1 MRGNLALL
9 AAGAVVLSTALLGTA
24 GQGTSANAEPR
35 GKRTVAVG
43 EVVAKDTLNQMERQ
57 RPLVTAADKIR
68 WELERGSYTGFAG
81 IGLEE
86 GRVAL
91 WWKGAIPAKMQR
103 TIDAARR
110 TAPVRVADARYSLA
124 ELRSA
129 SERLQAQLRDE
140 PGLGHAVKIPTDGS
154 GLVLA
159 TGGNA
164 AEGKARASAAAPSG
178 AAALA
183 AAAGVPVRTVEE
195 APLKERSRDNDSFPW
210 SGGALLKKNG
220 ADNCTSGFGVRN
232 SSGAQYILTAEHCG
246 KAGDR
251 YTNGAGA
258 YIGSPGPA
266 NDPHDIMLIPTSDVD
281 NFMYTGGRG
290 NDERGVRVEGWDWV
304 YPGEFLCQSGVTSA
318 GATGGPVCNLKV
330 LFFYN
335 DSEDL
340 VEAEQMNG
348 QEAARGGDSGGPV
361 YSAAANGGAIAK
373 GTVTRSAGA
382 RLGFQD
388 FGTAWRDFGI
398 WIDK

>member
-1 MRGNLALL
+1 MRGNMALL
-9 AAGAVVLSTALLGTA
+9 ATGAVVLSTALLGTA

-35 GKRTVAVG
+35 EKRAVTVD
-43 EVVAKDTLNQMERQ
+43 EVVAKDTLSQMNRQ
-57 RPLVTAADKIR
+57 RPLVAAADKIR
-68 WELERGSYTGFAG
+68 WQLERGSYAGFAG
-81 IGLEE
+81 IGLEQD
-86 GRVAL
+86 RVAL
-91 WWKGAIPAKMQR
+91 WWKGEIPVKVQR
-103 TIDAARR
+103 TIEEARR
-110 TAPVRVADARYSLA
+110 TAPVRVADARYSLN

-129 SERLQAQLRDE
+129 SERLQAQLRKQ
-140 PGLGHAVKIPTDGS
+140 PGLGHTVKIPTDGS

-159 TGGNA
+159 TDGT
-164 AEGKARASAAAPSG
+164 KRAG
-178 AAALA
+178 AAASPAPGALA
-183 AAAGVPVRTVEE
+183 DTAGVPVRTVEE

-210 SGGALLKKNG
+210 SGGALLKNNG
-220 ADNCTSGFGVRN
+220 APNCTSGFGVRN

-251 YTNGAGA
+251 YTNGADA

-290 NDERGVRVEGWDWV
+290 DERGVRVEGWDWV
-304 YPGEFLCQSGVTSA
+304 YPGEFLCQSGATSA

-330 LFFYN
+330 LYFYN

-340 VEAEQMNG
+340 VEAEQTNG

-373 GTVTRSAGA
+373 GTVTRSLGA
-382 RLGFQD
+382 RLAFQD
-388 FGTAWRDFGI
+388 FGTAWRDFGV